1 MQPCHTVD
9 LFIKELYKDLSI
21 VSHASCGYMQSKLVS
36 RSYCHL
42 DQIIFVSLDLVFISL
57 GLVDKG
63 IGWACHETQGS
74 NPKNVS
80 GGVRKGIQP

>member
-9 LFIKELYKDLSI
+9 LFFKDLYKDLSI
-21 VSHASCGYMQSKLVS
+21 ASHASCGYMQSKLVS
-36 RSYCHL
+36 RSYYHL

-63 IGWACHETQGS
+63 AGLVI
-74 NPKNVS
+74 KFRV
-80 GGVRKGIQP
+80 